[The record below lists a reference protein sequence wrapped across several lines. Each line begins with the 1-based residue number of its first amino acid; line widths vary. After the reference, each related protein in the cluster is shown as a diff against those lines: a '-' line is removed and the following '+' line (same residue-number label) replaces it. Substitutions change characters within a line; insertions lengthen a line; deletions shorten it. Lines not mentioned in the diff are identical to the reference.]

1 MNVSLARRNAR
12 AQSLQIGCAFSLM
25 VEGLSSRSSRCRENQ
40 RRAERNRIKRR
51 LHCRISLQFDDEHPT
66 AGISQRAH
74 LLLRGRRR
82 CGRPAGAAAGA
93 FSPVRRVCRRSW
105 RPVRRDWRRCIPC
118 VPAVSG
124 VAGVASVWASASE
137 PVSAEIL
144 RLPPAREGK
153 PPFAAKPF
161 WFLLSSRSS
170 LLAGLS
176 RPPFFWRQN
185 SASIY
190 SKSRK
195 SKMQANL
202 TVGTPDR
209 RKPGDCSNLVDDVS
223 AEAFVRVRPNKGDGA
238 VKLPRTSKDPNC
250 LRIAPRLR
258 VQSIR
263 NRATSAADE
272 ARSPGRCWSRKNER
286 NPDCFEAKEK
296 VDRDLTSSGSNKVR
310 TADIPRPD
318 CDLRSAYSTANSLIA
333 TSNAALEP
341 GSPAILAGSLDCAC
355 KRKRKNQ
362 HEKGGLPLKK
372 RKIQAR
378 RRPPRSIAMLTT
390 RGRQLFPRRWLAARR
405 LSNYT
410 RQLRNVASSCA
421 QRRRR

>member
-1 MNVSLARRNAR
+1 
-12 AQSLQIGCAFSLM
+12 
-25 VEGLSSRSSRCRENQ
+25 
-40 RRAERNRIKRR
+40 
-51 LHCRISLQFDDEHPT
+51 
-66 AGISQRAH
+66 
-74 LLLRGRRR
+74 
-82 CGRPAGAAAGA
+82 
-93 FSPVRRVCRRSW
+93 
-105 RPVRRDWRRCIPC
+105 
-118 VPAVSG
+118 
-124 VAGVASVWASASE
+124 
-137 PVSAEIL
+137 
-144 RLPPAREGK
+144 
-153 PPFAAKPF
+153 
-161 WFLLSSRSS
+161 
-170 LLAGLS
+170 
-176 RPPFFWRQN
+176 
-185 SASIY
+185 
-190 SKSRK
+190 
-195 SKMQANL
+195 MQAKL

-238 VKLPRTSKDPNC
+238 VKLPGTSKDPNC

-318 CDLRSAYSTANSLIA
+318 CDSRSAYSWRDRWIA
-333 TSNAALEP
+333 RASALRGSAA
-341 GSPAILAGSLDCAC
+341 